1 MRGRLRVNQLLTP
14 EFREILS
21 EFCAGE
27 VKYLLVGA
35 YALAVHGL
43 PRATGDIDL
52 WVRRDPEN
60 AIRVWEALARFGA
73 PMAQVHPSD
82 FEQADLV
89 FQVGVAP
96 RRVDVITGVD
106 GLDFDEAWERR
117 TSAQVEGL
125 AVPVVCGEDLLRNK
139 RASGRPKD
147 LGDVA
152 FLEEILRRDG
162 AGPSPNKSSTS

>member
-1 MRGRLRVNQLLTP
+1 MLNP

-27 VKYLLVGA
+27 VEFLLVGA

-52 WVRRDPEN
+52 WVRRAPEN
-60 AIRVWEALARFGA
+60 AKKVWEALARFGA
-73 PMAQVHPSD
+73 PMAGVNPHD
-82 FEQADLV
+82 FEVPDLI

-96 RRVDVITGVD
+96 RRVDVITQVD
-106 GLDFDEAWERR
+106 GLNFEEAWERC
-117 TSAQVEGL
+117 TWADVEGL
-125 AVPVVCGEDLLRNK
+125 RIPVVCAEDLLRNK

-147 LGDVA
+147 LGDA
-152 FLEEILRRDG
+152 AYLEAVIDSKKR
-162 AGPSPNKSSTS
+162 

>member
-1 MRGRLRVNQLLTP
+1 MLNP

-27 VKYLLVGA
+27 VEFLLVGA

-52 WVRRDPEN
+52 WISKDPEN
-60 AIRVWEALARFGA
+60 AVRVWHALVRFGA
-73 PMAQVHPSD
+73 PMGGISPSD
-82 FEQADLV
+82 FEQPGLI
-89 FQVGVAP
+89 FQIGVAP
-96 RRVDVITGVD
+96 RRVDVITDVD
-106 GLDFDEAWERR
+106 GLGFDEAWSRR
-117 TSAQVEGL
+117 TSATVDGL
-125 AVPVVCGEDLLRNK
+125 TIPVVSSEDLLRNK

-152 FLEEILRRDG
+152 YLEELLGDSGTEDSGEKRGPIRD
-162 AGPSPNKSSTS
+162 